1 MISIECYQGIPLDYE
16 SFLIMRYDSFFTN
29 CRYFEVYY
37 QDYGINHML
46 VSKDSTLI
54 ELLVFG
60 IKDETAYYLILWW
73 TLIRESFQSS
83 QKKVFE
89 LFPSILKIEI
99 SASYRDY
106 SLSISYLSFK
116 SYDQMLKLPLTIED

>member
-1 MISIECYQGIPLDYE
+1 
-16 SFLIMRYDSFFTN
+16 
-29 CRYFEVYY
+29 
-37 QDYGINHML
+37 ML

-54 ELLVFG
+54 ELFVFG
-60 IKDETAYYLILWW
+60 IKDETAYCFNSLVNIDQGV
-73 TLIRESFQSS
+73 TSKFS
-83 QKKVFE
+83 KKVFE

-99 SASYRDY
+99 IASYRDY

>member
-60 IKDETAYYLILWW
+60 IKDETAY
-73 TLIRESFQSS
+73 SFNSLVNIDQGVISEFS
-83 QKKVFE
+83 KK
-89 LFPSILKIEI
+89 SI
-99 SASYRDY
+99 
-106 SLSISYLSFK
+106 
-116 SYDQMLKLPLTIED
+116 